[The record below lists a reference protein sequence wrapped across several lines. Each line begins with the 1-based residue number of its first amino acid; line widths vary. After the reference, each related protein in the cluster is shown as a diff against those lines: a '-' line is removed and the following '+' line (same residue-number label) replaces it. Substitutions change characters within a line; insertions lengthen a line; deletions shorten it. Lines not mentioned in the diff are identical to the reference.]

1 MLKRF
6 CRDLSWQQ
14 AAHQR
19 SYSQNQNSSHP
30 SSQGCLKSKT
40 HYTHRQ
46 ALSPLHH
53 LVNSLVIPSLLLS
66 SAPKWLKNFS
76 LLSLVLMALQH
87 SQPVIQFRSLRN
99 DESTRESHYHPI
111 LITDAAKRDF
121 VLIVMMRSDVV
132 WVVLAGCPSFWH
144 SYLRTSQKS

>member
-1 MLKRF
+1 
-6 CRDLSWQQ
+6 
-14 AAHQR
+14 
-19 SYSQNQNSSHP
+19 
-30 SSQGCLKSKT
+30 
-40 HYTHRQ
+40 
-46 ALSPLHH
+46 
-53 LVNSLVIPSLLLS
+53 VNSLVIPSILLS

-111 LITDAAKRDF
+111 LTDAAKRYF
-121 VLIVMMRSDVV
+121 VLLVMMRSDVV

-144 SYLRTSQKS
+144 SDLRASQKS